1 MMYVASYVVNSL
13 HTTGYKKHEI
23 CRNPAPASD
32 NPVPPPRRRKK
43 KGLVQQ
49 VCIYIHKY
57 FQSSIL

>member
-23 CRNPAPASD
+23 CGNPAPASD

-43 KGLVQQ
+43 KGLV
-49 VCIYIHKY
+49 
-57 FQSSIL
+57 